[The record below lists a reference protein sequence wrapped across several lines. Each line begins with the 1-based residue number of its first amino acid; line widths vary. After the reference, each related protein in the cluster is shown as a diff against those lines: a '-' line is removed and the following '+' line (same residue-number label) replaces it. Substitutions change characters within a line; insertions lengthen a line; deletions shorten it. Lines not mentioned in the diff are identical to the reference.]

1 MLTIRLLLSTLLTL
15 LVSSFF
21 WPLYG
26 LTPVFHQLLYKFFRP
41 YRRWCAVRAY
51 RKQIS
56 VGGYASNEF
65 AITAL
70 LDKYDLQLSAD
81 EARSL
86 LAD

>member
-1 MLTIRLLLSTLLTL
+1 M
-15 LVSSFF
+15 
-21 WPLYG
+21 
-26 LTPVFHQLLYKFFRP
+26 
-41 YRRWCAVRAY
+41 RAY

-70 LDKYDLQLSAD
+70 LDKSDLQLSAD